1 MGSPGEEQK
10 KPKSSPAP
18 PPTQRVSGVY
28 PARDAYEN
36 PLDALSAHAVPQS
49 ASAAVEAPLELRA
62 ECLTAMGIALI
73 KTDSAGFVREL
84 NPVAEQLT
92 GWTRSEALG
101 KHVDV
106 VFELGAGD
114 STFTGPLSLGVSA
127 FPAATE

>member
-1 MGSPGEEQK
+1 MGSPGDEQEQR
-10 KPKSSPAP
+10 KSVPA

-36 PLDALSAHAVPQS
+36 PLDALSAHAVAQPGV
-49 ASAAVEAPLELRA
+49 AAPEAPLAVNPES
-62 ECLTAMGIALI
+62 LTAMGIAVI
-73 KTDSAGFVREL
+73 RADSAGFVREL

-92 GWTRSEALG
+92 GWARSEALG

-114 STFTGPLSLGVSA
+114 STFTGPLSLGASV
-127 FPAATE
+127 